1 MTTYRIGTRSSQLA
15 MQQSLEV
22 VRALEAVYPQDEF
35 QLVKLSTKGDKDK
48 SSPLS
53 KIGGKG
59 VFVRWIEQALAQG
72 KVDFIVHSLKDVPS
86 ELAQGTVLAAIP
98 KRQDPGDVILTAKGM
113 DWHDLPNG
121 ARVGTGSLRRLAQLH
136 ALRPDLEIVHVRG
149 NIDSRLDKL
158 ARGDFQALVL
168 ATAGLKR
175 LQLLDYPF
183 DSQRF
188 NQKEVNSEAHI
199 LNNYELQAHAFSLD
213 EMIPAVGQGALAVQC
228 LNDDQQTREVLQA
241 VDDPETH
248 QAVACER
255 VVLKA
260 LGADCNYPVGAYGQI
275 KGQEINL
282 TAMIGRQDG
291 FALVRSQLEAPLDQ
305 ALALGQAV
313 YQDLLDQGAGK
324 WLGQGDGND

>member
-1 MTTYRIGTRSSQLA
+1 
-15 MQQSLEV
+15 
-22 VRALEAVYPQDEF
+22 
-35 QLVKLSTKGDKDK
+35 
-48 SSPLS
+48 
-53 KIGGKG
+53 
-59 VFVRWIEQALAQG
+59 
-72 KVDFIVHSLKDVPS
+72 
-86 ELAQGTVLAAIP
+86 
-98 KRQDPGDVILTAKGM
+98 
-113 DWHDLPNG
+113 
-121 ARVGTGSLRRLAQLH
+121 
-136 ALRPDLEIVHVRG
+136 
-149 NIDSRLDKL
+149 
-158 ARGDFQALVL
+158 
-168 ATAGLKR
+168 
-175 LQLLDYPF
+175 
-183 DSQRF
+183 
-188 NQKEVNSEAHI
+188 
-199 LNNYELQAHAFSLD
+199 
-213 EMIPAVGQGALAVQC
+213 MIPAVGQGALAVQC